1 LAFMRRHEEWGVELG
16 RCFAAAWHDGEGK
29 REGPDWRGGSGS
41 RGVQYREKA
50 LLVGWFGGGY

>member
-1 LAFMRRHEEWGVELG
+1 MRRHEEWGVELG